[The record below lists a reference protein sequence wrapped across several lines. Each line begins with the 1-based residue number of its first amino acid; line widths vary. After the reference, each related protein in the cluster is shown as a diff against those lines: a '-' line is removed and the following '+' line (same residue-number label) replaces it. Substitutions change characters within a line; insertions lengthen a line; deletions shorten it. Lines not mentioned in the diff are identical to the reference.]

1 MRQSVKS
8 LLGRLASVL
17 LVSSVVSIAIP
28 AVAFGTSF
36 QVVTFGEND
45 SPSDPA
51 YATQTESGPTTFTLF
66 SALSPSLTDPGHT
79 FSDWNT
85 ASNGSGTPYADGA
98 SYSFASNLLLYA
110 QWTAN
115 SVTPTPTPTPTPTT
129 YTVTYNDNGGTG
141 VLSPVT
147 VTAGDTVQ
155 LPLASA
161 LTYVGFTQTGWYT
174 AATGGSLVGA
184 TGVTIIPP
192 SSLLLYAQWV
202 ANVPATISF
211 SANAGLG
218 SVPEV
223 TAVVGSTI
231 LLPTVGTLLNP
242 GYTFEGWSTSPSS
255 QGSIYVGGASYVVT
269 GPLTL
274 YALWTVTPNSSHQ
287 SVLAGAIGPFLA
299 HSSVLGN
306 ALKDQVQ
313 RIARNMELKG
323 YVSASLFGY
332 SLPSETK
339 KGSTSLS
346 AARALAV
353 VTYLRA
359 QLSDLHVKAVSMR
372 FSGEGSVKG
381 ATNSLN
387 RRVEVFLKL

>member
-1 MRQSVKS
+1 
-8 LLGRLASVL
+8 LNPATA
-17 LVSSVVSIAIP
+17 VS
-28 AVAFGTSF
+28 FN
-36 QVVTFGEND
+36 END
-45 SPSDPA
+45 SPSDSV
-51 YATQTESGPTTFTLF
+51 ATYLSSNSPEDLTLFVNLSPTFTN
-66 SALSPSLTDPGHT
+66 PGYT
-79 FSDWNT
+79 FKDWNT
-85 ASNGSGTPYADGA
+85 ATNGTGTSYSDGA
-98 SYSFASNLLLYA
+98 LYQFTANLVLYA

-115 SVTPTPTPTPTPTT
+115 SVTPTPTATT

-155 LPLASA
+155 LPLAFA
-161 LTYVGFTQTGWYT
+161 LTYAGFTQTGWYT

-255 QGSIYVGGASYVVT
+255 QGSIYAGGASYVVT

-353 VTYLRA
+353 VTYLRT